1 MIYFQRM
8 INIVFIKEIDVKK
21 FIYIFNYHNN
31 LKTNKKT
38 RLIN

>member
-21 FIYIFNYHNN
+21 FIYIFSYKNN